1 MRSLLAIEWLK
12 IKRYRTFWILVGFFA
27 VLLPLWNYEV
37 ANGMINMGKN
47 SINLLSQAYNFPEV
61 WGNLGFWASI
71 FIVFLSILV
80 IILTTNE
87 FSFRT
92 HRQNIIDGWSRLQ
105 FYHAKVGMVLLL
117 SVLATLYLFI
127 LGVIFG
133 LLNGGSPVDIF
144 ERFEQVGYFFL
155 LSVDYL
161 GFALL
166 ISILIKRSGLSIG
179 MFLLYALI
187 VESILKGI
195 LNWSFDTASPGN
207 YLPLQS
213 SGELLPFPFIR
224 MAQQMISK
232 ETISMWPYVIVTIIW
247 CSIYYFAGR
256 RILLRRDW

>member
-12 IKRYRTFWILVGFFA
+12 IKRYRTFWILIGFFI
-27 VLLPLWNYEV
+27 VLLPLWNYEI

-47 SINLLSQAYNFPEV
+47 SINLLSQAYSFPEV

-71 FIVFLSILV
+71 FIVFLSILI

-92 HRQNIIDGWSRLQ
+92 HRQNVIDGWNRLQ
-105 FYHAKVGMVLLL
+105 FYHSKVGLVILF
-117 SVLATLYLFI
+117 SVLATTYLFV

-133 LLNGGSPVDIF
+133 LLYGGAASDIF
-144 ERFEQVGYFFL
+144 DKIEQVGYFFL

-161 GFALL
+161 GFALF
-166 ISILIKRSGLSIG
+166 ISIWIKRSGLSIG
-179 MFLLYALI
+179 LFLLYALI

-195 LNWSFDTASPGN
+195 LNRGSDLDLGN

-213 SGELLPFPFIR
+213 SDELLPFPFIR
-224 MAQQMISK
+224 MAQQMIAHQAV
-232 ETISMWPYVIVTIIW
+232 SMWPYVIVTIGW

-256 RILLRRDW
+256 SMLLRRDW